1 MKKLILS
8 AAIVLGSLTTM
19 SAQEETPAQD
29 QNAAPTEQTTPA
41 TDQAAPATD
50 QAAPATEQATQTTGV
65 YNEIK
70 SEEVP
75 AAVIESLKKA
85 YPEAELTKAY
95 ANDKKEYKLE
105 VKLGDKEGAL
115 YADETGKWIQK

>member
-8 AAIVLGSLTTM
+8 AAIVLGSLTTI
-19 SAQEETPAQD
+19 SAQETPAQD

-41 TDQAAPATD
+41 TDQATPPSD
-50 QAAPATEQATQTTGV
+50 QAAPATEQATQTTGA

-75 AAVIESLKKA
+75 AAVTESLKKA
-85 YPEAELTKAY
+85 YPDAELTKAY
-95 ANDKKEYKLE
+95 VNDKKEYKLE

>member
-19 SAQEETPAQD
+19 SAQETPAED
-29 QNAAPTEQTTPA
+29 QNATPTEQTTPA
-41 TDQAAPATD
+41 TDQAAPAT
-50 QAAPATEQATQTTGV
+50 EEATQTTGV

-70 SEEVP
+70 SDEVP
-75 AAVIESLKKA
+75 AAVTESLKKA
-85 YPEAELTKAY
+85 YPDAELTKAY
-95 ANDKKEYKLE
+95 VNDKKEYKLE
-105 VKLGDKEGAL
+105 VKMGDKEGAL